1 MGVVALVVGAGLA
14 GVWLMHW
21 GRPAEPSPPQEV
33 AALGASSSA
42 GVAAESSAAM
52 WAPVPTESPVTAV
65 SAAVVP
71 PPPHV
76 GSAAS
81 HAPTS
86 PQVASPTADSAAPA
100 GVVGAPPAV
109 VAVADAAPASPGFN
123 LVTSA
128 ATPAVVKATGVSAHD
143 VRAALPS
150 WKFTQC
156 YRDALTH
163 ANKALAGHVTL
174 TLTIDAAGNVTR
186 VGARGAGPLLSGTGD
201 CLIDAMSHV
210 TLANPP
216 ASGGTADVDVDCTP
230 R

>member
-1 MGVVALVVGAGLA
+1 
-14 GVWLMHW
+14 
-21 GRPAEPSPPQEV
+21 
-33 AALGASSSA
+33 
-42 GVAAESSAAM
+42 
-52 WAPVPTESPVTAV
+52 
-65 SAAVVP
+65 
-71 PPPHV
+71 
-76 GSAAS
+76 
-81 HAPTS
+81 
-86 PQVASPTADSAAPA
+86 
-100 GVVGAPPAV
+100 
-109 VAVADAAPASPGFN
+109 
-123 LVTSA
+123 VTSA